1 MAINRISGD
10 ILESNL
16 LRSSDIA
23 FQTDLLY
30 LDISNNRIGVK
41 TNSPGNFALDVNG
54 NMRVQG
60 NQTVTGDLIVQG
72 TTTTIDSQNLV
83 VEDNVITLN
92 ENASTATDAGI
103 MIQRA
108 GQNNAVFYWD
118 ETNTEFRFG
127 TTPEDGSTRTDFT
140 NVTLADA
147 RLANLTLQGQLV
159 ADRITSSGSNADIVL
174 QPQGTGA
181 VVLNTIKSDDSS
193 TVTISDGLQVN
204 GNLNIDGNQVITGDL
219 TVQGTTTTIDSQN
232 LVVEDNLLFINSNNS
247 AETDAGLMIYRGPN
261 DPAVFFW
268 DEDDD
273 KFKLGT
279 TTSDGSTRTDL
290 DGVTL
295 QKLQIADPVA
305 DEDAATKA
313 YVDTQL
319 GGGGAV
325 IGTNVTIGTPTDSTF
340 GDGALTTLGEEAS
353 VTDALDSLNETME
366 NIRES
371 TYVQSVSFVSD
382 STSISLGDTVTLT
395 ITTVGGGADRY
406 TITWGDG
413 TQTVATTDST
423 PSHTYNE
430 ASGSPMTVTVKAFAN
445 GAVTDSAGSFATSTR
460 TGYITVASAAP
471 VAAFAIRNN
480 ATRDG
485 GAVITTA
492 DTGDTV
498 YLQNNTTNTVSDC
511 TFSVDWGDG
520 TTDTVANDSA
530 AGGASGNNLSHTYTN
545 AAADDGSTVAGTG
558 AGDTKYQIRLTLLS
572 HSTANPATVP
582 QSVNSNFEVYS
593 THTPKIDIA
602 DSTVRGVNE
611 ESSSGFSV
619 TFRNGT
625 DTNPGANSSFSA
637 TQIYQWDFT
646 DDSTQT
652 SVNIGSGSTG
662 DTGQNITKVFGFT
675 QSGSGTVG
683 TTQTYPV
690 KLTIN
695 NGHTTGVFE
704 SAITNI
710 IVEPDVR
717 ANLAGTAI
725 TVNTGSGDNSLSIY
739 DVTDLDGVNRARV
752 RYTNTSQNADDY
764 EYDFLNDSSDVLH
777 IAEDGSTAG
786 TIGNTLQKNFAGQSA
801 GSIVTDFRATGTPD
815 TIHQSD
821 TQTITFTM
829 KSVPSAPSGLSSKT
843 LTLADSAQ
851 GTNPHLCAGFT
862 DNTSTADT
870 LAAGTS
876 LESTTARRYTTT
888 TTLDTNTVTNFLV
901 NDANGTGSTVN
912 QTVTASINASASG
925 ARTFTTTE
933 GGANNGTFTKL
944 VVTNHRDYDEVD
956 SSYPQRLYLVATA
969 KITQDLAD
977 YSVGLSAQRIE
988 SSAGGNT
995 GYVHVLKDDVTA
1007 TPTTTIGTIAEG
1019 TAGTKR
1025 YISGVPYYNTGSPT
1039 VTITGTTV
1047 ANFTGQAYQDAADPH
1062 EVDPGTSQESTSG
1075 DVISATSYTYA
1086 NVDGASSMLTGGIP
1100 NTDTGVSSAY
1110 TLGTL
1115 TQSLTSSS
1123 IRAVQ
1128 QIKAR
1133 SKNANGTGSYS
1144 ESSTKIQVYTA
1155 SLLTLDNE
1163 AGGITVS
1170 DSLGAGFDDD
1180 AVRIAGFGSLS
1191 GDTPSLFDS
1200 SNANYYTDS
1209 AWSGAVT
1216 VAGTNEAI
1224 SRFGTIKHFTTDL
1237 SSGYLPVG
1245 PDLNTDRSGAQ
1256 YYTFAFRRTT
1266 MSNFTIRLSGTV
1278 SGCFIAAPGTAID
1291 SASGLNGWLDAGITY
1306 GGSGVPGSDT
1316 GNGGNGSNGCAF
1328 TSGDRIID
1336 GTSYSNDTFTLTLGS
1351 ENGTNATG
1359 NNILVRFKLESG
1371 DSITA
1376 LSIE

>member
-1 MAINRISGD
+1 MALNRISGD

-16 LRSSDIA
+16 IRSSDLA
-23 FQTDLLY
+23 FNTDLLY
-30 LDISNNRIGVK
+30 VDVSNGRIGVK
-41 TNSPGNFALDVNG
+41 TDSPGNFALDVNG

-60 NQTVTGDLIVQG
+60 D
-72 TTTTIDSQNLV
+72 TT
-83 VEDNVITLN
+83 
-92 ENASTATDAGI
+92 
-103 MIQRA
+103 
-108 GQNNAVFYWD
+108 
-118 ETNTEFRFG
+118 
-127 TTPEDGSTRTDFT
+127 
-140 NVTLADA
+140 
-147 RLANLTLQGQLV
+147 
-159 ADRITSSGSNADIVL
+159 
-174 QPQGTGA
+174 
-181 VVLNTIKSDDSS
+181 
-193 TVTISDGLQVN
+193 
-204 GNLNIDGNQVITGDL
+204 ITGDL

-232 LVVEDNLLFINSNNS
+232 LVVEDNIITLNENAST
-247 AETDAGLMIYRGPN
+247 ATDSGIMIQRAGA
-261 DPAVFFW
+261 DEAVLYW
-268 DEDDD
+268 DETLD
-273 KFKLGT
+273 KFRVGT
-279 TTSDGSTRTDL
+279 TPEDGSTRTDFSN
-290 DGVTL
+290 VTL
-295 QKLQIADPVA
+295 ANIQVATPAADA
-305 DEDAATKA
+305 DAATKK
-313 YVDTQL
+313 YVDDEISTVSGV
-319 GGGGAV
+319 GGV
-325 IGTNVTIGTPTDSTF
+325 VGTNVTIGTPADSTF
-340 GDGALTTLGEEAS
+340 GDGSLTTLGDEPS
-353 VTDALDSLNETME
+353 VTDAIDSLNETME
-366 NIRES
+366 NIRNS
-371 TYVQSVSFVSD
+371 TYVKSVSFVAD
-382 STSISLGDTVTLT
+382 STSISTGDTVTLT
-395 ITTVGGGADRY
+395 ITTVGGGADRF

-413 TQTVATTDST
+413 TEDVASTDST

-430 ASGSPMTVTVKAFAN
+430 SSGSPMTVTVKAFAN
-445 GAVTDSAGSFATSTR
+445 GATTDSAGSFATSTR
-460 TGYITVASAAP
+460 SNYITVASPAP
-471 VAAFAIRNN
+471 SVAFAIRNN

-485 GAVITTA
+485 GAAITTA

-498 YLQNNTTNTVSDC
+498 YLQNNTTNSVSDC
-511 TFSVDWGDG
+511 TYSVDWGDG
-520 TTDTVANDSA
+520 QTDTVANDSA

-572 HSTANPATVP
+572 HSTANPALIP
-582 QSVNSNFEVYS
+582 QSTNSNFEVYS

-602 DSTVRGVNE
+602 DSTLRGVNE
-611 ESSSGFSV
+611 EGTSGFPV
-619 TFRNGT
+619 TFINGT
-625 DTNPGANSSFSA
+625 DTAPGSNSDFSA

-652 SVNIGSGSTG
+652 QVNIGSGSSG
-662 DTGQNITKVFGFT
+662 DTDQTISKTFGFT
-675 QSGSGTVG
+675 QSGSGSQG
-683 TTQTYPV
+683 TTTTYPV
-690 KLTIN
+690 KLVIN

-710 IVEPDVR
+710 VVEPDVR
-717 ANLAGTAI
+717 ANIAGTAV
-725 TVNTGSGDNSLSIY
+725 TVNTGSGDNSLSLY
-739 DVTDLDGVNRARV
+739 DVTDLDGNNRALARF
-752 RYTNTSQNADDY
+752 TNTSQNADDY
-764 EYDFLNDSSDVLH
+764 EYDFQNDSSDVLS

-786 TIGNTLQKNFAGQSA
+786 TIGNTLDKDFSGVSA
-801 GSIVTDFRATGTPD
+801 GNIVTDFRATGTPD
-815 TIHQSD
+815 TIAQNDSE
-821 TQTITFTM
+821 TVTFVM
-829 KSVPSAPSGLSSKT
+829 KSTPSAPNGLSSFS

-870 LAAGTS
+870 LSAGTS

-888 TTLDTNTVTNFLV
+888 TTIDTAVMNGFLV

-944 VVTNHRDYDEVD
+944 VTSDHKDYDEVD
-956 SSYPQRLYLVATA
+956 SSYPQRLYLVADA

-977 YSVGLSAQRIE
+977 YSVGLNAERLE

-995 GYVHVLKDDVTA
+995 GYVHVLKDDITA

-1025 YISGVPYYNTGSPT
+1025 YVSGVPYYNTGSPT

-1047 ANFTGQAYQDAADPH
+1047 DDFTGQAYQDASDPH

-1075 DVISATSYTYA
+1075 DVISQTSYTYA
-1086 NVDGASSMLTGGIP
+1086 NIDGASSMLTGGIP
-1100 NTDTGVSSAY
+1100 NTDVGVSSAY

-1144 ESSTKIQVYTA
+1144 ESTTKIQVYTA

-1180 AVRIAGFGSLS
+1180 AVRISGFGSLS
-1191 GDTPSLFDS
+1191 GDTPSLNDS
-1200 SNANYYTDS
+1200 SNANYYTDH

-1237 SSGYLPVG
+1237 SSGYLPAG
-1245 PDLNTDRSGAQ
+1245 PDLNTSRSGAQ
-1256 YYTFAFRRTT
+1256 YYNFAFRRTT
-1266 MSNFTIRLSGTV
+1266 MANFTVRLSGTV
-1278 SGCFIAAPGTAID
+1278 SGFFIAAPGTSID
-1291 SASGLNGWLDAGITY
+1291 SASGLNGWLDASITY

-1328 TSGDRIID
+1328 TSGDRIQD
-1336 GTSYSNDTFTLTLGS
+1336 GTSYSNQTFTLTLGS
-1351 ENGTNATG
+1351 ENATNATG
-1359 NNILVRFKLESG
+1359 NNVLVRIKLESG